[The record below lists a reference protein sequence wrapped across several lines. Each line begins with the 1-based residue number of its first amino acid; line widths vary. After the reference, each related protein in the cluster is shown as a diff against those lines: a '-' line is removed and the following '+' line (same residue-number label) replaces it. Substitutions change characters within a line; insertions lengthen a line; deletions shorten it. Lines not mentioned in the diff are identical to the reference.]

1 MFVPVAP
8 DVRGRGSWFEG
19 AHSCRGGEVQFLE
32 WIAFRGGR
40 AVFCL
45 PLISAEALLLPAC
58 PHFSHGLA
66 CKEHRPISQ
75 PPPVPRRKE
84 SSFRAYASEPFPCKQ
99 LVWPAPN
106 DRAPGLRP
114 GLQHPARTSSPGT
127 ALGVFRL
134 MPPRPSPPLRAAGIV
149 PESDWSFHRIPGT
162 VAKWGG
168 AFSGTSLT
176 AANLSLFFFC
186 LLMNERSSGCGW
198 LISQAGPLVCVH
210 TRCATTLQ
218 SCVMTT

>member
-19 AHSCRGGEVQFLE
+19 AHSCRGGEARFLE

-75 PPPVPRRKE
+75 PPPVPRRKAPLSLSLA
-84 SSFRAYASEPFPCKQ
+84 SSLC
-99 LVWPAPN
+99 
-106 DRAPGLRP
+106 G
-114 GLQHPARTSSPGT
+114 QHPTTGPQACVQGSSIRPAR
-127 ALGVFRL
+127 
-134 MPPRPSPPLRAAGIV
+134 PRRGRP
-149 PESDWSFHRIPGT
+149 
-162 VAKWGG
+162 WGC
-168 AFSGTSLT
+168 F
-176 AANLSLFFFC
+176 
-186 LLMNERSSGCGW
+186 
-198 LISQAGPLVCVH
+198 V
-210 TRCATTLQ
+210 
-218 SCVMTT
+218 